1 MITERRIRYVGRTVI
16 FLSDLKQSIL
26 FVNVAVVIIRNW
38 TGLFEVRIKLSNINL
53 RNWLRIFV
61 EKN

>member
-38 TGLFEVRIKLSNINL
+38 TGLFEVRIK
-53 RNWLRIFV
+53 
-61 EKN
+61 